1 MGSFLSSGN
10 STISAP
16 PQSAEKIDL
25 QLSENKPDAEI
36 MKTPKED
43 PKPVTNP
50 ATPPLPPKLDPKS
63 TSSSKSTGPKAT
75 VTAEPNS
82 PNRRA
87 LKRKN
92 MDDTDEEDENN
103 TSKDDNNNNA
113 DNDDEN
119 NDSESNSESEDI
131 AFEITNDTKASDED
145 DDEENDPNENTESK
159 KLPSNEVFKGITF
172 AISGLLSQSHAETVE
187 MIKGHG
193 GGYASAFNKKV
204 THLITTEDEIESRS
218 KKVEAAK
225 EAGMKIISEEY
236 LHDCIHE
243 SARLDEKDYSLVKES
258 NKKRKTE
265 S

>member
-1 MGSFLSSGN
+1 MGSFLSSSN

-16 PQSAEKIDL
+16 PTPQSDP
-25 QLSENKPDAEI
+25 QLSENKPTAEI

-50 ATPPLPPKLDPKS
+50 ATPPLPAKLDLKS

-75 VTAEPNS
+75 VIIETNS
-82 PNRRA
+82 PNKKS

-103 TSKDDNNNNA
+103 TSKDDNNTSKD
-113 DNDDEN
+113 DNN
-119 NDSESNSESEDI
+119 NDSESDSESEDI
-131 AFEITNDTKASDED
+131 AFEITNDTKTSDDDE
-145 DDEENDPNENTESK
+145 DDEENDANENALSK
-159 KLPSNEVFKGITF
+159 KLPSDEIFKGITF

-193 GGYASAFNKKV
+193 GGYASVFNKKV
-204 THLITTEDEIESRS
+204 THLITTEDDIESRS

-243 SARLDEKDYSLVKES
+243 SSRLDEKDYSLVKDS
-258 NKKRKTE
+258 NKKRKTAE